1 MTDKTTETEGE
12 EIKLSLKDK
21 LKAQAMMA
29 KMGLKITKDQ
39 ADAAAEGIR
48 QMAHIVNLSQEAN
61 SYVYADDNSIKPD
74 ADFPKAFETLKQA
87 KAELKAMI
95 HGAAQMNSVFP
106 ALSQQLIKTLREK
119 YVKLC
124 EQELIL
130 SALSA
135 DAEPEADAIKLEAEA
150 KAEAELNGGE

>member
-1 MTDKTTETEGE
+1 MTDNENTETEGE

-29 KMGLKITKDQ
+29 KIGLKITKDQ

-48 QMAHIVNLSQEAN
+48 QMAHIMNLSQEAN
-61 SYVYADDNSIKPD
+61 TYVYADDNSIKPN
-74 ADFPKAFETLKQA
+74 ADFPKAFEILAQA
-87 KAELKAMI
+87 KAELKTMI
-95 HGAAQMNSVFP
+95 KGAEQMSFVFP
-106 ALSQQLIKTLREK
+106 SLSKQLAKTLRGK

-150 KAEAELNGGE
+150 KAEAEL